1 MNPLH
6 EGLIQERVPEP
17 HVMVIFGAGGDLSKR
32 KLIPALY
39 TLARERLLPGGFAML
54 GTANR
59 DMNDKAFRQEMKE
72 SCDRFA
78 RRRPGDVRQAPS
90 RRPRRGDPVPVP
102 AGGDLPRPIAGTR
115 RRSGHSELAR

>member
-6 EGLIQERVPEP
+6 EGLIQERIPDP

-59 DMNDKAFRQEMKE
+59 DLSEKEFRKEMLDG
-72 SCDRFA
+72 CNAFA
-78 RRRPGDVRQAPS
+78 RLRPVDKTLWKNLSESLFYEQGNFNDPAFYRRLAERLKAI
-90 RRPRRGDPVPVP
+90 RG
-102 AGGDLPRPIAGTR
+102 
-115 RRSGHSELAR
+115 